1 MSKVVRF
8 HEHGGAEQLRIE
20 KLDVGAPGSE
30 VRIRVKAIGPR
41 LAIYLTIRLLAG
53 AILCASA
60 LAPLASAMDLAP
72 VPKVTVP
79 RLYVFDCGTLVY
91 NKPEDYNLKRDEVKD
106 SNMGVTCYLVVHPR
120 GTLIYDTGLDDRLV
134 GRPLYENVLDGYAQI
149 KFNTLRG
156 QLADIGV
163 TPAHID
169 YLVLSHYHWDH
180 VGNAGDFA
188 GSTWLVYKGDRDQ
201 MFSSAA
207 RAYPWFSQ
215 YSALEKSK
223 TMFLSGDHDV
233 FGDGAVVV
241 LATPGHTAGHCSLL
255 VRLKNTGPV
264 VLSGDLYHYA
274 EERDLKRMPDAEKTT
289 GTTESRQK
297 IEDLLRRTGAQLWIG
312 HSMDFFRTVRKSPAW
327 YD

>member
-1 MSKVVRF
+1 MRP
-8 HEHGGAEQLRIE
+8 AIC
-20 KLDVGAPGSE
+20 PM
-30 VRIRVKAIGPR
+30 IRR
-41 LAIYLTIRLLAG
+41 LAASLLG
-53 AILCASA
+53 AAALAAAASA
-60 LAPLASAMDLAP
+60 AQLAPL
-72 VPKVTVP
+72 PKITNT

-91 NKPEDYNLKRDEVKD
+91 NKPEDYNLTRDEVK
-106 SNMGVTCYLVVHPR
+106 STNMGVTCYLVMHPK
-120 GTLIYDTGLDDRLV
+120 GMLLYDTGLNDRLV

-149 KFNTLRG
+149 KFNTLSG

-163 TPAHID
+163 TPANID

-207 RAYPWFSQ
+207 RDNPWFEQ
-215 YSALEKSK
+215 YAALEHSK
-223 TMFLSGDHDV
+223 TKLVSGDYDV
-233 FGDGAVVV
+233 FGDGTVVV
-241 LATPGHTAGHCSLL
+241 LATPGHTEGHCSLL

-274 EERDLKRMPDAEKTT
+274 EERVLGRMPEEEKTT
-289 GTTESRQK
+289 GTVESRRK
-297 IEDLLRRTGAQLWIG
+297 VEALLRRTGAQLWIG
-312 HSMDFFRTVRKSPAW
+312 HSMEFFRTVRKSPAW